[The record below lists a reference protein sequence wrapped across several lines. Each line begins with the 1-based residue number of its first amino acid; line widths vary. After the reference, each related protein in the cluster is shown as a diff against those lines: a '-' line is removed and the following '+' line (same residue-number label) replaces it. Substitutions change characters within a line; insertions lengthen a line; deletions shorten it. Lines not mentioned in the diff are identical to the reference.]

1 VHAVFAAAPPGQTEA
16 PVTATDPIL
25 RQVARG
31 STHLVKWV
39 NYHWGAGTQPASRPA
54 RVTVFSS
61 FPTGDDAAGEGLDL
75 LRRAA

>member
-1 VHAVFAAAPPGQTEA
+1 
-16 PVTATDPIL
+16 VTATDPIL

-39 NYHWGAGTQPASRPA
+39 NYHVGADTEPSSCPA

-61 FPTGDDAAGEGLDL
+61 FPTGDDAAGERVDL
-75 LRRAA
+75 LQRAA